1 MIKLN
6 KVHNMSL
13 INLIIKLDSPT
24 VQDFITLRSSIGW
37 GEADATMVETSLVNS
52 LFHVT
57 IYSTSNSDE
66 PNKLIAM
73 GRVVGDGAMYFYV
86 QDVVVEP
93 SYQGQ
98 GIGDT
103 LMNAIEAYLTQ
114 TAKQGATI
122 GLLAAKGKEDF
133 YRRFGY
139 QLRPNDTLGN
149 GMCKFVV

>member
-1 MIKLN
+1 MKLN

-13 INLIIKLDSPT
+13 INLIIKLGSPT
-24 VQDFITLRSSIGW
+24 VQDFITLRAAIGW

-66 PNKLIAM
+66 SNKLIAM

-114 TAKQGATI
+114 TAKKGATI